1 MRRSSLREG
10 LKVIKEF
17 SSLHNHSHFSFFDGI
32 SLPDE
37 IVKAAKDKGL
47 KSIAIT
53 DHGHCHAHADIYL
66 NGKKQD
72 VKTILGVEAYVIHD
86 IEEWKALKDK
96 VDADR
101 KSKGKDV
108 SENDDFDEE
117 LSKNL
122 SKQLR
127 RKGHLVLLACNRE
140 GLSNIYQLTYLAHR
154 DGFYGKPRMD
164 KKMLAAH
171 SKGVI
176 ASSACMGGVIS
187 NKCWEFRNGEASW
200 EDVVN
205 EAREYDA
212 IFGRGRFFLE
222 LQFNESDDQRFIN
235 DCMVRIHDETG
246 IPITATTDSHYIGE
260 NDWEHQEVLYMLRGK
275 TSMAN
280 RGPDWKFNIKQLYI
294 KSPTEMWLSYEK
306 FGGKLDPK
314 VAIEAFQN
322 TLLMDSLVDDFEPD
336 VTQRLPTL
344 KDVQNPFRKM
354 GELAIAEIKKRGLDK
369 DERYSR
375 QLMHEL
381 KVIKDKGIAAYFL
394 ITRQIITEAKKEML
408 VGAGRGS
415 SAGSLV
421 CYLLDITDLDPI
433 QHNLMFE
440 RFLDPSRV
448 ELPDIDVDFEDTD
461 RTKDLLREMFGRD
474 NVACLSVYGTH
485 QIKGLLKDLGRVYD
499 VDHNEINLVNR
510 KIESEL
516 RVLHTAGTDKNTIV
530 ITLQDLENVSPAFNG
545 FIEKHPEVGKH
556 LKKLYW
562 KNRHVGRHASGVIIG
577 DNLPAETAIFV
588 NKGVV
593 QTSFTEG
600 IVGKNLAKMGFVKF
614 DILSIATL
622 KIIDHAM
629 RLMVKNDKKLKFVK
643 ITMENGKEFEV
654 NEGTKV
660 PTKNRGVVLAKELD
674 ENDEIDE
681 TLFNICLPRS

>member
-1 MRRSSLREG
+1 M
-10 LKVIKEF
+10 
-17 SSLHNHSHFSFFDGI
+17 DGI
-32 SLPDE
+32 SLPEE
-37 IVKAAKDKGL
+37 IVKAAKEKGL

-66 NGKKQD
+66 TGKKLG
-72 VKTILGVEAYVIHD
+72 VRTILGVEAYVIHD
-86 IEEWKALKDK
+86 LAEWHALKDK
-96 VDADR
+96 VDIDR
-101 KSKGKDV
+101 KSKGKAE
-108 SENDDFDEE
+108 SEEDEYDDE
-117 LSKNL
+117 SAKSL
-122 SKQLR
+122 SKQLT

-140 GLSNIYQLTYLAHR
+140 GLSNIYQLTFEAHR

-164 KKMLAAH
+164 KKML
-171 SKGVI
+171 SKYAKGIV
-176 ASSACMGGVIS
+176 ASSACMGGVIA
-187 NKCWEFRNGEASW
+187 NKCWAFKRGEIKW
-200 EDVVN
+200 DDVVS
-205 EAREYDA
+205 EAREFDS

-235 DCMVRIHDETG
+235 ECLVRVHNETG
-246 IPITATTDSHYIGE
+246 IPLTATTDSHYVGQD
-260 NDWEHQEVLYMLRGK
+260 DWEAQEVLYMLRGK
-275 TSMAN
+275 TSMATRAAN
-280 RGPDWKFNIKQLYI
+280 WSFNIKQLYI
-294 KSPTEMWLSYEK
+294 KSPAEMWQSFEK
-306 FGGKLDPK
+306 FGGTLEPR

-322 TLLMDSLVDDFEPD
+322 TLLIDSLIEDFEPD

-344 KDVQNPFRKM
+344 KDVPNPFKKM
-354 GELAIAEIKKRGLDK
+354 GELAIAQLKARGLDK
-369 DERYSR
+369 NEKYVK

-381 KVIKDKGIAAYFL
+381 QVIKDKGISAYFL
-394 ITRQIITEAKKEML
+394 ITKKIISEAKKEML

-433 QHNLMFE
+433 EHNLMFE

-448 ELPDIDVDFEDTD
+448 ELPDIDVDFQDVD
-461 RTKDLLREMFGRD
+461 RTKDLLRDMFGTH

-516 RVLHTAGTDKNTIV
+516 RVLHTAGTDKNTLV
-530 ITLQDLENVSPAFNG
+530 ITLKDLEDVSPSFNS

-577 DNLPAETAIFV
+577 DNLPAETAIFL
-588 NKGVV
+588 NRGVV
-593 QTSFTEG
+593 QCSFTEG
-600 IVGKNLAKMGFVKF
+600 IVGKNLSAMGFVKF

-622 KIIDHAM
+622 GVIDHAM
-629 RLMVKNDKKLKFVK
+629 KSMVEHNASMKFVK
-643 ITMENGKEFEV
+643 ITSEDGREFEL

-660 PTKNRGVVLAKELD
+660 PTKNRGVLSAKELNED
-674 ENDEIDE
+674 DEIDE
-681 TLFNICLPRS
+681 ALFNIRLSGS